1 MKIGFI
7 GLGNVGGKLAGSL
20 LRNNFDLTVRDLD
33 ENLTNSLKDL
43 GAKVAK
49 SPKELAE
56 QSDLIITSLPSPE
69 VSAEVMESEDGI
81 LNGLSEKKIWLE
93 MSTTDENEVKRLGKK
108 VIEKKAIPLDG
119 PVSGGCHRA
128 ATGNIAIFVGGE
140 RKAFEKIL
148 PALTVMGRKILHTG
162 ELGTASVLKVITNY
176 LASAHLVALGEAWTV
191 AKKSNLDLAKT
202 YKGIAIS
209 SGNSFVH
216 ETESQVILN
225 GSYNINFTMDL
236 VLKDTSLFDNL
247 AKKLNAP
254 LEISPQIVEIFKDG
268 QKKYGSRAWSSMIVK
283 RMEDLNNINFPSDI
297 KKLNDEE
304 LKVLSEEVRSEMI
317 DAVSKTGGHL
327 GAGLGVVELT
337 VAIHATFDTPHDR
350 LIWDVGHQ
358 AYPHKI
364 LTGRKNKI
372 HTIRQ
377 KEGLA
382 PFPAISESE
391 FDAFGV
397 GHSSTSI
404 SAALGMTIGSND
416 KALAVIGDGALTA
429 GMAVDANVLIF
440 ERIRE
445 EIKLN
450 KGPARAIELGYEK
463 ALSAIIDAN
472 ITTFITA
479 VILFAIG
486 SGPVRGFSVTL
497 GLGIITSVFTAIF
510 VTRLLIVIW
519 FERRRPR
526 KVEV

>member
-33 ENLTNSLKDL
+33 ESLTNSLKDF

-69 VSAEVMESEDGI
+69 VSAEVLESEDGI
-81 LNGLSEKKIWLE
+81 INGLSENKIWLE
-93 MSTTDENEVKRLGKK
+93 MSTTDENEVKRLGEK
-108 VIEKKAIPLDG
+108 VILKKAIPMDG

-148 PALTVMGRKILHTG
+148 PALTVMGRKVLHTG

-176 LASAHLVALGEAWTV
+176 LASVHLVALGEAWTV
-191 AKKSNLDLAKT
+191 AKKSNLDLTKT

-236 VLKDTSLFDNL
+236 VLKDTGLFDNL

-283 RMEDLNNINFPSDI
+283 RMEDLNNINFRANGFP
-297 KKLNDEE
+297 EE
-304 LKVLSEEVRSEMI
+304 LIDNEQEE
-317 DAVSKTGGHL
+317 K
-327 GAGLGVVELT
+327 
-337 VAIHATFDTPHDR
+337 
-350 LIWDVGHQ
+350 
-358 AYPHKI
+358 
-364 LTGRKNKI
+364 
-372 HTIRQ
+372 
-377 KEGLA
+377 
-382 PFPAISESE
+382 
-391 FDAFGV
+391 
-397 GHSSTSI
+397 
-404 SAALGMTIGSND
+404 
-416 KALAVIGDGALTA
+416 
-429 GMAVDANVLIF
+429 
-440 ERIRE
+440 
-445 EIKLN
+445 
-450 KGPARAIELGYEK
+450 GYE
-463 ALSAIIDAN
+463 I
-472 ITTFITA
+472 
-479 VILFAIG
+479 
-486 SGPVRGFSVTL
+486 
-497 GLGIITSVFTAIF
+497 
-510 VTRLLIVIW
+510 
-519 FERRRPR
+519 
-526 KVEV
+526 